1 MGSQSEVSTPVAVIE
16 VHPAEP
22 LPLTQQIDAAILEGR
37 YAAALALC
45 KNTASQS
52 EESFPE
58 WADRVG
64 LCLEG
69 LGQWEDAAAAYER
82 ALLPPSNAEV
92 RARAGLGLVRCSA
105 ITTDLTAAR
114 ERLNR
119 LVLRSADP
127 DVRFALLADCLMHRA
142 WLDVLALGPT
152 ARPAPLVYD
161 AVEWPSLRPPVSRYF
176 EWQLTPR
183 PRLVAK
189 KTDGTPDVIEVTA
202 EYASKPVHD
211 LLRRITADVGLF
223 VRIEPAAVSRL
234 AGRTETV
241 HVVDCPLSD
250 LLTAL
255 TELHGL
261 SWRIIGDTVL
271 IATKPEQTDRLGRVD
286 RSLGTAARF
295 APDHPAMAAVRISR
309 ANVAWLSDRV
319 RDACDSYRRALN
331 EAPHTPEATAAAY
344 NLGLAE
350 LRLGNLGAAGTAFRE
365 CVDRSSS
372 RRDTG
377 QSWWWVGYSYLAA
390 GKPESALA
398 PLRTALADGSGEV
411 ASAAALTLG
420 VCYQLLGQEDEARAV
435 VRSYRPDS
443 QTRHLVLARFFDAL
457 HRYQVRPSDG
467 RAQELIDTLKEAENG
482 RLLGTAGVF
491 LAGKIY
497 TRLGLLDQMAELYRV
512 ESSTAKGMMA
522 LQMTFAIAER
532 EYELD
537 RRASARERF
546 LVVAEYDHEELG
558 ARAEFRL
565 AELAWRDRH
574 GAECVAR
581 CRALVG
587 RAGVE
592 SADCLAL
599 MGRGYELR
607 RMHRHAAECFA
618 GRVPA
623 E

>member
-1 MGSQSEVSTPVAVIE
+1 MASQPEASPPVAVIE
-16 VHPAEP
+16 VHPEEP
-22 LPLTQQIDAAILEGR
+22 LPITRQIDAAILEGR
-37 YAAALALC
+37 YAEALALC
-45 KNTASQS
+45 KKTASQS

-58 WADRVG
+58 WADREG

-69 LGQWEDAAAAYER
+69 LGQWEDAAATYER
-82 ALLPPSNAEV
+82 ALHPPANAEV
-92 RARAGLGLVRCSA
+92 RARAELGLVRCSA
-105 ITTDLTAAR
+105 ITGDLAAAR

-127 DVRFALLADCLMHRA
+127 DVGFALLADSLMHRA

-152 ARPAPLVYD
+152 VRPAPLVYD
-161 AVEWPSLRPPVSRYF
+161 AVEWPSLRPQVNRHF
-176 EWQLTPR
+176 EWQLAPR
-183 PRLVAK
+183 TRLVAK
-189 KTDGTPDVIEVTA
+189 KTDGTPGDFPVTA
-202 EYASKPVHD
+202 KHANTPVHE
-211 LLRRITADVGLF
+211 LLRRITADGGLF
-223 VRIEPAAVSRL
+223 VRIESAAVSRL
-234 AGRTETV
+234 AGRSETV
-241 HVVDCPLSD
+241 HVADCPVAEV
-250 LLTAL
+250 LTAL

-261 SWRIIGDTVL
+261 SWRIVGDTVM
-271 IATKPEQTDRLGRVD
+271 ISAKPEQTDPLGRVD
-286 RSLGTAARF
+286 RSLGTAARL
-295 APDHPAMAAVRISR
+295 AADHPAMAAVRISR

-319 RDACDSYRRALN
+319 RDACDGYRRALD
-331 EAPHTPEATAAAY
+331 EAPHAPEATAAAY

-350 LRLGNLGAAGTAFRE
+350 LRLGNLGTAANAFRE

-372 RRDTG
+372 PKNVG

-398 PLRTALADGSGEV
+398 PLRTALGDGTGEV

-420 VCYQLLGQEDEARAV
+420 ACYQLLGQEDEARAV
-435 VRSYRPDS
+435 VRSHRIDS
-443 QTRHLVLARFFDAL
+443 QTRHLVLARFFEAL

-482 RLLGTAGVF
+482 RLLGPAGVF
-491 LAGKIY
+491 LAGMIY
-497 TRLGLLDQMAELYRV
+497 ARLGLLDQMAELYRV
-512 ESSTAKGMMA
+512 ESSIAKGTMA
-522 LQMTFAIAER
+522 LQMTFAVAER
-532 EYELD
+532 EHELD
-537 RRASARERF
+537 RRESARERF
-546 LVVAEYDHEELG
+546 LSVAAHDHEKLG
-558 ARAEFRL
+558 ARAEYRL
-565 AELAWRDRH
+565 AELAWRDRQ

-581 CRALVG
+581 CRALIG

-592 SADCLAL
+592 SAECLAL